1 MKLTIPAILVTALIA
16 GSPTAFAQGMS
27 YSGSSSNPATS
38 VSKDDTTGAINK
50 RSKKHMVSHK
60 QRHHAKA
67 MSSKASTTGSGSNFP
82 KPEKNDTTP
91 KSRY

>member
-16 GSPTAFAQGMS
+16 GSPTAFAQGMN

-38 VSKDDTTGAINK
+38 VSKDDTTRAINK
-50 RSKKHMVSHK
+50 RSKGSHK

-67 MSSKASTTGSGSNFP
+67 MSSKASTTGSGSNSP